1 MGVCGSRGGGD
12 STVVRHVRQ
21 GMNGSRGGRLRDT
34 YNDLRRACCRSS
46 IGIIIVKLVG

>member
-1 MGVCGSRGGGD
+1 MGVYGSRGGGD
-12 STVVRHVRQ
+12 STVVRQ
-21 GMNGSRGGRLRDT
+21 GRNGSRGGRLRDT